1 MIAEKT
7 SSMFASRWLDAA
19 ELEALHDQAAAH
31 ALNALKRLYW
41 PVLPLCQIDNLLNCA
56 MLYWAVGPRMAAHRL
71 SDERLIEVIC
81 NAYKKRTVTRSNG
94 VIILE
99 MDDGEYRYVYAATRR
114 NFAKLLTFG
123 ALHIRWLAEE
133 GEKA

>member
-19 ELEALHDQAAAH
+19 ELEALHDQAATQ

-41 PVLPLCQIDNLLNCA
+41 PVLPLCQIENLLSCA
-56 MLYWAVGPRMAAHRL
+56 TLYWAVGPRMAAHRL
-71 SDERLIEVIC
+71 SDERLIDVIAD
-81 NAYKKRTVTRSNG
+81 AYQKRKISRSNS

-123 ALHIRWLAEE
+123 ALHIRWAAEA
-133 GEKA
+133 GDKA